1 MDAIFDERDITI
13 EICLKKLEI
22 VLKKHLWYLEMEILF
37 DTDTNCPRKYLF

>member
-22 VLKKHLWYLEMEILF
+22 VLKKTPLVFGDGNTVPY
-37 DTDTNCPRKYLF
+37 